1 MLVYNRELFDKAGIK
16 PPDNTWTWQTWEET
30 AARLTGNDTYGWGS
44 GSGLYEP
51 WAGMVQLGK
60 NMLDD
65 KAETVLFDSPEG
77 VKVVEHLANLYGSS
91 GGINNADLKALNV
104 PLVLTGKV
112 AMDTSHTWSL
122 TQDVY
127 RTSKIPW
134 DMAVYPPRATS
145 GSTKACMGFGDS
157 LVLYTQG
164 KNREGA
170 VALAKYLLK
179 DPFQSEI
186 VTSWGLM
193 PVLQSAMP
201 SFLKNAPSGKA
212 FAGAAEQLAYMH
224 SFQVTDDFSTWSKE
238 ITGAIQPALDKKQPP
253 AEIAKTL
260 GANAN
265 ARLKEILS
273 RP

>member
-1 MLVYNRELFDKAGIK
+1 
-16 PPDNTWTWQTWEET
+16 
-30 AARLTGNDTYGWGS
+30 
-44 GSGLYEP
+44 
-51 WAGMVQLGK
+51 MVQLGK

-65 KAETVLFDSPEG
+65 NAETVLFDSPEG